1 MASSAV
7 LQVIGEP
14 KNYKKTRY
22 VYENEPCE
30 ALLAATAVA
39 DITGGEVILLAPE
52 SLVTSLE
59 PDIDEA
65 CKLLENPKMF
75 EQKVLEQLDNGSE
88 NHPKTT
94 VEILP
99 SVGSFRQR
107 EKDWRINAQGTFA
120 AIEAALFLIM
130 KKLVKEGRNITMV
143 VTSGLNI
150 YPALAL
156 RTLYNI
162 LTYQL
167 LAAYPHEPNPRPC
180 HKIVYHT
187 IPTQENEEIRIETQA
202 VETTIYNAFPL
213 TNEEINDLGTVY
225 RGGLRGNLVRCLKNG
240 LKAFICINRNTPL
253 PLYHEQIIEEISQEC
268 VEKLEQQVADDLRKR
283 IEHTVEKEK
292 VQITI
297 KRSTENLPIS
307 FIRRTMMAL
316 AMTKSLMK
324 LVKEARKNMVNGFV
338 PLDAIKTLFIE
349 EIYQNRPHF
358 THNRHLLES
367 EVENIEKLRDRLGE
381 TEQYLM
387 NFLSGGKGSSDMV
400 RNFFAH
406 SGFLGDITYVKKD
419 SSSRILLRYDSER
432 AKDVGEWLL
441 GR

>member
-1 MASSAV
+1 
-7 LQVIGEP
+7 
-14 KNYKKTRY
+14 
-22 VYENEPCE
+22 
-30 ALLAATAVA
+30 
-39 DITGGEVILLAPE
+39 
-52 SLVTSLE
+52 
-59 PDIDEA
+59 
-65 CKLLENPKMF
+65 
-75 EQKVLEQLDNGSE
+75 
-88 NHPKTT
+88 
-94 VEILP
+94 
-99 SVGSFRQR
+99 
-107 EKDWRINAQGTFA
+107 
-120 AIEAALFLIM
+120 
-130 KKLVKEGRNITMV
+130 
-143 VTSGLNI
+143 
-150 YPALAL
+150 
-156 RTLYNI
+156 
-162 LTYQL
+162 
-167 LAAYPHEPNPRPC
+167 
-180 HKIVYHT
+180 
-187 IPTQENEEIRIETQA
+187 
-202 VETTIYNAFPL
+202 
-213 TNEEINDLGTVY
+213 
-225 RGGLRGNLVRCLKNG
+225 
-240 LKAFICINRNTPL
+240 FICINRNTPL